1 MKVVVFML
9 KQDDPSKCTANRM
22 AKFRFALPTKYISKD
37 TLILNPF
44 SKFLLCRNDAKIY
57 KSLCVI
63 DCSWEKVNNEFTKNK
78 ILKYSRVDRRLPRLL
93 AGNPTNYSKLGK
105 LSSAEAVAAALYI
118 LGNKRIAHDI
128 MNKFKWGHTFFDLNS
143 EPLEEYSRASS
154 PEEISDIEDSYFLA
168 IPKNDEYASF
178 PKVAAKDID
187 TR

>member
-22 AKFRFALPTKYISKD
+22 AKFRFALPAKYISKD

-57 KSLCVI
+57 NSLCVI

-118 LGNKRIAHDI
+118 LGNKRIAQDI

-154 PEEISDIEDSYFLA
+154 PEEISDIEDSYF
-168 IPKNDEYASF
+168 IQYFEK
-178 PKVAAKDID
+178 
-187 TR
+187 

>member
-22 AKFRFALPTKYISKD
+22 TKFRFALPTKYISKD

-154 PEEISDIEDSYFLA
+154 PEEISDIEDSYFIGYFEKGRLCQF
-168 IPKNDEYASF
+168 S
-178 PKVAAKDID
+178 
-187 TR
+187 

>member
-1 MKVVVFML
+1 MKVMVFML

-22 AKFRFALPTKYISKD
+22 AKFRFAQPTQYISKD

-44 SKFLLCRNDAKIY
+44 STFLLCRTDAKIY

-63 DCSWEKVNNEFTKNK
+63 DCSWEKVNNEFTTSK
-78 ILKYSRVDRRLPRLL
+78 ILRFSNVHRRLPTLL

-105 LSSAEAVAAALYI
+105 LSSAEAVAGALYI
-118 LGNKRIAHDI
+118 LGSRKTARDI

-154 PEEISDIEDSYFLA
+154 PEEIRDIEDSYFIQHL
-168 IPKNDEYASF
+168 E
-178 PKVAAKDID
+178 
-187 TR
+187 TG